1 VASQVFDEPEQGRT
15 GGLRLSISRTSPSM
29 RRRPRRALREAGDGI
44 ETIRTTGPVLA
55 ATKRAEASTRRT
67 GGLPDAGERIRIR
80 RSDHRPGRVKE
91 RARPLH
97 QSWVLGWK
105 RFRA

>member
-1 VASQVFDEPEQGRT
+1 VASLVFDEPEQGRT
-15 GGLRLSISRTSPSM
+15 EGPRLRISRMSPSM
-29 RRRPRRALREAGDGI
+29 RRRPRRALREAGDGT

-55 ATKRAEASTRRT
+55 ATKRAGASTKGT

-80 RSDHRPGRVKE
+80 RLDHRPGRVKE
-91 RARPLH
+91 QARPPH
-97 QSWVLGWK
+97 RSWGLGWK